1 MKDESVLIR
10 YIKKK
15 QGLLTTSGI
24 LATVSTVVQ
33 FIPFYCI
40 YKIIE
45 LLMVGDY
52 SAGRMFH
59 WSLVSM
65 GSVLVGVILLYASS
79 MCSHVLPLIFCMKSE
94 WIFCS
99 ICQRSQW
106 AILRENPVVN

>member
-24 LATVSTVVQ
+24 LSTVSTVVQ

-45 LLMVGDY
+45 LLMVGD
-52 SAGRMFH
+52 
-59 WSLVSM
+59 
-65 GSVLVGVILLYASS
+65 
-79 MCSHVLPLIFCMKSE
+79 
-94 WIFCS
+94 
-99 ICQRSQW
+99 
-106 AILRENPVVN
+106 

>member
-65 GSVLVGVILLYASS
+65 GSVLVG
-79 MCSHVLPLIFCMKSE
+79 
-94 WIFCS
+94 
-99 ICQRSQW
+99 
-106 AILRENPVVN
+106 